1 MYSKLIIP
9 VDLKHVDQMDK
20 ALSVSAE
27 IGKLFGATLHIVG
40 VTSTAP
46 SETARTPDTFN
57 EKLTAYA
64 NVKSEAFGAIFE
76 AHTEVSHDP
85 SVDLD
90 DVLQKAAK
98 TIGADLIVMASH
110 IPGFAEHFVSSNAGY
125 VASHSPISVFV
136 VR

>member
-46 SETARTPDTFN
+46 SETARTPDAFN

-64 NVKSEAFGAIFE
+64 NEKSEAFGAIFE

>member
-1 MYSKLIIP
+1 MYSELMIP
-9 VDLKHVDQMDK
+9 VDLRHVDQMDK
-20 ALSVSAE
+20 ALSLSAD
-27 IGKLFGATLHIVG
+27 IAKLYGATLHIVG
-40 VTSTAP
+40 VTSSAP
-46 SETARTPDTFN
+46 SETARTPEAFD

-64 NVKSEAFGAIFE
+64 NERSQALDATFV

-85 SVDLD
+85 SIDLD
-90 DVLQKAAK
+90 EVLQKAAK

-125 VASHSPISVFV
+125 TASHSAVSVFI